1 MDEIVDW
8 TPSSEVVARL
18 AERLRQGTLPDITV
32 LPSQRRDGD
41 DFYSESD
48 SQALKVPQGTSTHVD
63 FLDGEDQRR
72 FLAEYS
78 ADVAMQLALGWL
90 TDLSGAGLLGLVRY
104 VVVRIRAAKGTGT
117 LVAGAVLEINVAKII
132 ISGEDLEIEGLQIKA
147 RDADIARAMVSA
159 LASREAAATL
169 LEELTD

>member
-1 MDEIVDW
+1 MNEVTDW
-8 TPSSEVVARL
+8 RPSSEVMARL
-18 AERLRQGTLPDITV
+18 ADRLREGTLSDITV
-32 LPSQRRDGD
+32 LPSQRREGL

-48 SQALKVPQGTSTHVD
+48 SQALKVPSGGSPHVD

-104 VVVRIRAAKGTGT
+104 VVQRIQAAKSTGT
-117 LVAGAVLEINVAKII
+117 ITDGAVLEINVAKLIK
-132 ISGEDLEIEGLQIKA
+132 SGAHVEVQGLQIKS
-147 RDADIARAMVSA
+147 RDTDVARAMIFG
-159 LASREAAATL
+159 LASQEVAEDL

>member
-1 MDEIVDW
+1 MDEVVDW
-8 TPSSEVVARL
+8 TPSSEEVARL
-18 AERLRQGTLPDITV
+18 AERLRQGTLSDITV

-48 SQALKVPQGTSTHVD
+48 SQALKVPQGASTHVD

-104 VVVRIRAAKGTGT
+104 VVQRIRAAQGAGT
-117 LVAGAVLEINVAKII
+117 LAEGAVLEINVAKLIK
-132 ISGEDLEIEGLQIKA
+132 SGQDLEIEGLQIKA
-147 RDADIARAMVSA
+147 RDVDVARAMVSA
-159 LASREAAATL
+159 LASRESAENL

>member
-1 MDEIVDW
+1 MNEVVDW

-18 AERLRQGTLPDITV
+18 ATRLRQGTLPDITV

-48 SQALKVPQGTSTHVD
+48 SLALKVAQGASTHVD

-104 VVVRIRAAKGTGT
+104 VVQRIRAAKGNGT
-117 LVAGAVLEINVAKII
+117 LAEGAVLEINVAKLIK
-132 ISGEDLEIEGLQIKA
+132 SGQDLEIEGLQIKV
-147 RDADIARAMVSA
+147 RDADVARAMVFA
-159 LASREAAATL
+159 LASREAAENL